1 MENLTNVDI
10 YLRFF
15 VAFGLIIMLI
25 GLTAWLARFL
35 GFNTPLSLRGQKQ
48 RRLSVVDAIAL
59 DAKRRLILISRDDV
73 EHLICVGGNTDFM
86 VEHNV
91 KTAITAMN
99 AEIISKINDPTPQKK
114 AVHES

>member
-1 MENLTNVDI
+1 VEHLTNVDI

-25 GLTAWLARFL
+25 GMAAWLARFL

-59 DAKRRLILISRDDV
+59 DAKRRLILISRDEV

-86 VEHNV
+86 LEHNV
-91 KTAITAMN
+91 KTAIPAIN
-99 AEIISKINDPTPQKK
+99 QDIINQINDQSLDKK
-114 AVHES
+114 IQNEA

>member
-1 MENLTNVDI
+1 MEHLTNVDI

-25 GLTAWLARFL
+25 GLAAWLARVL

-73 EHLICVGGNTDFM
+73 EHLICIGGTTDFM

-99 AEIISKINDPTPQKK
+99 QEIISQINDQGSEKK
-114 AVHES
+114 AFHEA

>member
-1 MENLTNVDI
+1 MDHLTNVDI

-25 GLTAWLARFL
+25 GMAAWLARFL
-35 GFNTPLSLRGQKQ
+35 GFSTPMRMRGQKQ

-59 DAKRRLILISRDDV
+59 DTKRRLILISRDDV
-73 EHLICVGGNTDFM
+73 EHLICVGGTTDFI

-91 KTAITAMN
+91 KTAIPAIN
-99 AEIISKINDPTPQKK
+99 QEIISQISDHSSEKR
-114 AVHES
+114 ASHEA

>member
-1 MENLTNVDI
+1 MEHLTNVDI

-15 VAFGLIIMLI
+15 VAFGLIILLI
-25 GLTAWLARFL
+25 GMAAWLARFL
-35 GFNTPLSLRGQKQ
+35 GFSTPLSLRGQKQ

-73 EHLICVGGNTDFM
+73 EHLICIGGTTDFM

-91 KTAITAMN
+91 KTVIPAIN
-99 AEIISKINDPTPQKK
+99 QDLISQINDQSPDKK
-114 AVHES
+114 ARDEA